1 MKYPVAVAS
10 GQPGLD
16 AAARAELRRAVQL
29 LEGDRF
35 ARQVTALL
43 GRFASGGAQFGARWA
58 SRLIPAHALDAA
70 QEAAGIALRVAL
82 SAATW
87 KVDRRRWAAPRWWP
101 AATVALTGAAGGAA
115 GLPGTFAELPATT
128 TLLLR
133 EIARIAA
140 EEGEDVTDEATRAEC
155 LTVFGLG
162 GAGEGGYYAARL
174 ALADV
179 VGRTV
184 GRSLGDA
191 LPRLVA
197 AVAARFGV
205 PVAWKVAGQAVP
217 VAGAVAGATVNALF
231 MNHFRARARGHFM
244 VRRLERQY
252 GATVVQEAYEVERA
266 ALRREP
272 GRKPE
277 K

>member
-1 MKYPVAVAS
+1 MRYPVAVA
-10 GQPGLD
+10 GEPVLD
-16 AAARAELRRAVQL
+16 SAARAELRRAVRL
-29 LEGDRF
+29 LEGDRLT
-35 ARQVTALL
+35 RQITALL
-43 GRFASGGAQFGARWA
+43 GRVASGGARFGANWA
-58 SRLIPAHALDAA
+58 GRFLPGDAIAAAQDAA
-70 QEAAGIALRVAL
+70 AVALRAAL

-87 KVDRRRWAAPRWWP
+87 RLGPRRWAAPRWWP
-101 AATVALTGAAGGAA
+101 AATVAMTGAAGGAA

-140 EEGEDVTDEATRAEC
+140 EEGEDLETDAARAEC

-179 VGRTV
+179 LGRTI
-184 GRSLGDA
+184 GRSIGDA

-205 PVAWKVAGQAVP
+205 PVAWKVAGQAIP
-217 VAGAVAGATVNALF
+217 IAGAVAGASMNAMF
-231 MNHFRARARGHFM
+231 MEHFRARARGHFT
-244 VRRLERQY
+244 VRRLERRY
-252 GATVVQEAYEVERA
+252 GAGVVQAAYEAERA
-266 ALRREP
+266 AFSGSHASAL
-272 GRKPE
+272 
-277 K
+277 